1 MMHRLNRFFSQTKKT
16 QRRAVGSVL
25 TARKPGHA
33 TFESNRIWK
42 NTQLFHLIILFM
54 LSQGCTNNDS
64 NSEVQTTDS
73 SLVKLIVLAPG
84 HFHAAL
90 LQKYMYKEIDS
101 TVHVF
106 APAGPE
112 VKSYLNL
119 IDEYNNRKENP
130 TAWKEEVDTSAN
142 YLEKMLT
149 TKPGNVVAIS
159 GNNKLKTEY
168 IKKCV
173 DADLNVLADKPMA
186 ITKAGFDELKEAFAD
201 AKKKNVLLYDIMTS
215 RYEITNILQKA
226 FSQVPEIFGDLEKG
240 TLENPAMV
248 SESVHFF
255 FKEVSGVPLTRPAWY
270 LDVEQEGE
278 GIVDVTTH
286 LVDLIQWECFPEA
299 NFDYEKDIK
308 MLSARRWATVLTP
321 AQFRQ
326 VTKQEAYPDFL
337 QKDVK
342 DSLLSVYAN
351 GEMNYTIKDLHAKV
365 SVVWKY
371 EPPEGTSDTYYSILR
386 GTKTNL
392 VIRQGKEQQ
401 YKPVLYLEP
410 ADKSKTDAWQ
420 KDVEKGMD
428 IIQKKYPGLTLKK
441 SSEGWEVALPD
452 SLKVDPEQ
460 QFSLVVKK
468 YLQYLQEGN
477 MPEWEISAMLAK
489 YYTTTQ
495 ALEKALNQQ

>member
-1 MMHRLNRFFSQTKKT
+1 MF
-16 QRRAVGSVL
+16 
-25 TARKPGHA
+25 
-33 TFESNRIWK
+33 
-42 NTQLFHLIILFM
+42 
-54 LSQGCTNNDS
+54 SQGCNNSAGNKEAGTNDS
-64 NSEVQTTDS
+64 SE
-73 SLVKLIVLAPG
+73 VKLIVLAPG

-90 LQKYMYKEIDS
+90 LQKSMYEGVDS

-106 APAGPE
+106 APEGPE

-119 IDEYNNRKENP
+119 INDYNARKDNP
-130 TAWKEEVDTSAN
+130 TTWKEEVYTGPD

-149 TKPGNVVAIS
+149 KKPGNVVVIS
-159 GNNKLKTEY
+159 GNNEFKTEY

-186 ITKAGFDELKEAFAD
+186 ITKAGFDELKTAFAD

-226 FSQVPEIFGDLEKG
+226 FSQVPDIFGEFEKG

-270 LDVEQEGE
+270 LDVKQEGE

-337 QKDVK
+337 KKDVK

-351 GEMNYTIKDLHAKV
+351 GEMNYTIRDLHARV

-371 EPPEGTSDTYYSILR
+371 EPPQGTSDTYYSILR

-392 VIRQGKEQQ
+392 VIRQEKEQQ

-410 ADKSKTDAWQ
+410 ADKSKADAWQ
-420 KDVEKGMD
+420 KDIEKGMG
-428 IIQKKYPGLTLKK
+428 IMEKQYPGLTLKK
-441 SSEGWEVALPD
+441 SKEGWEVVVPD
-452 SLKVDPEQ
+452 NLKVDPEQ

-468 YLQYLQEGN
+468 YLQYLREGN

-495 ALEKALNQQ
+495 ALEKALTPNP

>member
-1 MMHRLNRFFSQTKKT
+1 MF
-16 QRRAVGSVL
+16 
-25 TARKPGHA
+25 
-33 TFESNRIWK
+33 
-42 NTQLFHLIILFM
+42 
-54 LSQGCTNNDS
+54 SQGCTNSADNT
-64 NSEVQTTDS
+64 ETKTTDS
-73 SLVKLIVLAPG
+73 SLVRLITLAPG

-90 LQKYMYKEIDS
+90 LQKSMYEGVDS

-106 APAGPE
+106 APEGPE

-119 IDEYNNRKENP
+119 INEYNSRNENP
-130 TAWKEEVDTSAN
+130 TAWKEEVYTGPD
-142 YLEKMLT
+142 YLEKMLE
-149 TKPGNVVAIS
+149 TKPGNVVVIS
-159 GNNKLKTEY
+159 GNNKMKTEY

-186 ITKAGFDELKEAFAD
+186 ITKAGFDELKTAFAD

-226 FSQVPEIFGDLEKG
+226 FSQIPDIFGELEKG

-286 LVDLIQWECFPEA
+286 LVDLIQWECFPETSL
-299 NFDYEKDIK
+299 DYEKDIK

-337 QKDVK
+337 KKDVK

-351 GEMNYTIKDLHAKV
+351 GEMNYTIRDLHAKV

-371 EPPEGTSDTYYSILR
+371 EPPKGTSDTYYSILR

-392 VIRQGKEQQ
+392 VIRQEKEQQ

-410 ADKSKTDAWQ
+410 ADKNKADAWQ
-420 KDVEKGMD
+420 QDVEKGMG
-428 IIQKKYPGLTLKK
+428 IIEKQYPGLTLKK
-441 SSEGWEVALPD
+441 SKEGWEVVVPD
-452 SLKVDPEQ
+452 NLKVDPEQ

-468 YLQYLQEGN
+468 YLQYLREGN
-477 MPEWEISAMLAK
+477 MPEWEISAMLSK

-495 ALEKALNQQ
+495 GLEKALSQQ

>member
-1 MMHRLNRFFSQTKKT
+1 MFSY
-16 QRRAVGSVL
+16 
-25 TARKPGHA
+25 
-33 TFESNRIWK
+33 
-42 NTQLFHLIILFM
+42 
-54 LSQGCTNNDS
+54 GCTNNAG
-64 NSEVQTTDS
+64 NSETGKTDS
-73 SLVKLIVLAPG
+73 SLVKLIELAPG

-90 LQKYMYKEIDS
+90 LQKSMYEGVDS

-106 APAGPE
+106 APDGPE
-112 VKSYLNL
+112 VKSYLAL
-119 IDEYNNRKENP
+119 INDYNTRKENP
-130 TAWKEEVDTSAN
+130 TAWKEEVYTGPD
-142 YLEKMLT
+142 YLEKMLAVR
-149 TKPGNVVAIS
+149 PGNVVVIS

-186 ITKAGFDELKEAFAD
+186 INKAGFDELKEAFAD

-226 FSQVPEIFGDLEKG
+226 FSRIPDLFGEIEKG

-255 FKEVSGVPLTRPAWY
+255 FKEVSGVPLTRPSWY
-270 LDVEQEGE
+270 FDVEQEGE

-299 NFDYEKDIK
+299 IFDYEKDIK
-308 MLSARRWATVLTP
+308 MLAAKRWATVLTP

-326 VTKQEAYPDFL
+326 VTKKDAYPDFL
-337 QKDVK
+337 NKDVK

-351 GEMNYTIKDLHAKV
+351 GEMNYTIKDLHARV

-371 EPPEGTSDTYYSILR
+371 EPPKGTSDTYYSILR
-386 GTKTNL
+386 GSKTNL

-401 YKPVLYLEP
+401 YQPVLYLEP
-410 ADKSKTDAWQ
+410 ADKSKMDDWQ
-420 KDVEKGMD
+420 KDVEQGMD
-428 IIQKKYPGLTLKK
+428 MIHKKYAGLTLKK
-441 SSEGWEVALPD
+441 SNDGWEVVIPD
-452 SLKVDPEQ
+452 NIKVDPEK

-468 YLQYLQEGN
+468 YLQYLHEGN

-495 ALEKALNQQ
+495 ALEKALAP

>member
-1 MMHRLNRFFSQTKKT
+1 MMQRLNDSLFRIKK
-16 QRRAVGSVL
+16 S
-25 TARKPGHA
+25 
-33 TFESNRIWK
+33 
-42 NTQLFHLIILFM
+42 QLFNLIILCMF
-54 LSQGCTNNDS
+54 SQGCTNS
-64 NSEVQTTDS
+64 NNKKEVVKETDF
-73 SLVKLIVLAPG
+73 SLVRLITLAPG

-90 LQKYMYKEIDS
+90 VQKSMYVGVDS

-106 APAGPE
+106 APEGPD
-112 VKSYLNL
+112 VKSYLAL
-119 IDEYNNRKENP
+119 INDYNTRKENP
-130 TAWKEEVDTSAN
+130 TSWKEDVYTGPD
-142 YLEKMLT
+142 YLEKMLN
-149 TKPGNVVAIS
+149 TKPGNVVVIS
-159 GNNKLKTEY
+159 GNNKKKTEY

-201 AKKKNVLLYDIMTS
+201 AKKKNVMLYDIMTS

-226 FSQVPEIFGDLEKG
+226 FSQIPDLFGDVQKG

-248 SESVHFF
+248 SESVHYF
-255 FKEVSGVPLTRPAWY
+255 FKEVSGVPLTRPTWY
-270 LDVEQEGE
+270 FDIEQEGE

-308 MLSARRWATVLTP
+308 MLAAKRWATILTP

-326 VTKQEAYPDFL
+326 VTKKDAYPDFL
-337 QKDVK
+337 NKDVK

-351 GEMNYTIKDLHAKV
+351 GEMNYTIKDLHARV

-371 EPPEGTSDTYYSILR
+371 EPPKGTSDTYYSILR
-386 GTKTNL
+386 GSKTNL

-401 YKPVLYLEP
+401 YQPVLYLEP
-410 ADKSKTDAWQ
+410 ADKSKKDAWQ
-420 KDVEKGMD
+420 KDVEQGME
-428 IIQKKYPGLTLKK
+428 IVHKKYPGLSLKK
-441 SSEGWEVALPD
+441 SNEGWEVVIPD
-452 SLKVDPEQ
+452 NLKVDPEQ

-468 YLQYLQEGN
+468 YIEYLREGN

-495 ALEKALNQQ
+495 GLGKALSK